1 MPDQRFFHNHE
12 ALSLAD
18 ALEIAEA
25 TLSATAHSHD
35 PVLARVAAIGD
46 EGAAEALV
54 FAEKPDAVSGL
65 EGSTFGL
72 CLATEKAAAAY
83 DGEGLVGVCAN
94 PRLGFA
100 RIAAK
105 LHSERRL
112 GPEGGVHN
120 TAAIGT
126 GAAVHATATIG
137 EGASIGDRSII
148 GPGAAIGPGVE
159 IGPDSVIGANVSASC
174 AVIGARA
181 NIKPGACL
189 GQSGFGFV
197 ETAQGAMPMP
207 QLGRLIIG
215 ADVEIGANTTV
226 DRGAL
231 GDTKIGDGSKIDNLV
246 QIGHNVV
253 LGRGCIMAA
262 QVGVSGSTVFGDV
275 VIVGGKA
282 GFADHLKI
290 GDGVMIAA
298 GSGVMHDVPAG
309 EKWGGRPA
317 QPMRQWF
324 REVATLSRLAKKK
337 K

>member
-1 MPDQRFFHNHE
+1 MPDQRFFHHHE
-12 ALSLAD
+12 AISLVDALKMAD
-18 ALEIAEA
+18 AK
-25 TLSATAHSHD
+25 LSATAQSND
-35 PVLARVAAIGD
+35 PVLSRVAAIGD
-46 EGAAEALV
+46 EDSSGAVV
-54 FAEKPDAVSGL
+54 FAEKPGAVASLAG
-65 EGSTFGL
+65 GAFGL
-72 CLATEKAAAAY
+72 CLATEEAAAAY
-83 DGEGLVGVCAN
+83 DGEGLVAICTN

-105 LHSERRL
+105 LHSERSL
-112 GPEGGVHN
+112 DPEGGVHG
-120 TAAIGT
+120 TAKIGAGVT
-126 GAAVHATATIG
+126 VHKTATIG
-137 EGASIGDRSII
+137 QSASIGDRSII
-148 GPGAAIGPGVE
+148 GPGAVIGPGVD
-159 IGPDSVIGANVSASC
+159 IGADSVIGANASVSC

-197 ETAQGAMPMP
+197 ETAEGAVTMP
-207 QLGRLIIG
+207 QLGRLLIG

-262 QVGVSGSTVFGDV
+262 QVGVSGSTVFGDG

-290 GDGVMIAA
+290 GDGAMIAA
-298 GSGVMHDVPAG
+298 GSGVMHNVPAG